1 MGLFAPWFLA
11 GMAGLAL
18 PLYLHLLKRLK
29 SPPKPVPSLMLYEA
43 RTISSTRHRRL
54 DYLLL
59 LSLRLLVLLLLI
71 LAFAN
76 PFINRNAAVLASNRL
91 VLLVVDNSFSMRAG
105 TGASD
110 TRLADA
116 KDAAM
121 RVLSGKGA
129 ARAQVA
135 AFGSQ
140 LRLMT
145 QPIEDQSAL
154 RAAVQAI
161 QPGDGHGN
169 FGELARA
176 VRAMAESVH
185 TPIELHLF
193 SDMQR
198 SELAA
203 TFSDMALP
211 DTVTLVTHAVVAKAE
226 PNWTVESVDAPGQV
240 WGKDAKPVHVQAVIA
255 GYGTPAAKRTV
266 SLVVN
271 GKTTATKTV
280 TVPAN
285 GRATVDF
292 PALEVPYG
300 FSRCEVKID
309 AADTLPA
316 DDLRR
321 FAVERS
327 DPQKAL
333 LIHNYGD
340 GRSPLYVG
348 AALSAAAQSA
358 FTLESINV
366 NEAADRRPSNYAFI
380 ILSDVNAVP
389 SLLENSLTQYVRS
402 GGSLFIAA
410 GTSAGA
416 RLQIPIFGAHIAHTR
431 DYSRVPD
438 RYMGVGSS
446 DSSYPAVAKSGG
458 WPGVKFF
465 YALDVDPGAGPDAA
479 RVIVR
484 LGDQTPL
491 LLEKRIGE
499 GRVLLFTS
507 GLDNLTNDF
516 PLDPAFVPFI
526 EQTARYLAGSE
537 RQGGARPVDAYFEL
551 RNAREQ
557 ARQQSQSVEVT
568 DPEGKR
574 PLTLSEAASAQSF
587 QLTEAGYYQ
596 IRLADGRQDEVGV
609 NPDPKESNL
618 DVIPEDV
625 LALWQ
630 GKGGPSSQAASTPG
644 QSTGE
649 PANPGTPS
657 KTPQYLWWYVML
669 LVLAFA
675 VAESVVASGYLGT
688 QRDEGDGLPKPNV
701 RNTQRVG

>member
-11 GMAGLAL
+11 GLAGVAL
-18 PLYLHLLKRLK
+18 PVYLHLLKRQTRT
-29 SPPKPVPSLMLYEA
+29 PKAVSSLMLYES
-43 RTISSTRHRRL
+43 RTQSSTRHRRL
-54 DYLLL
+54 RYFLL
-59 LSLRLLVLLLLI
+59 LSLRLLMLLLLI

-76 PFINRNAAVLASNRL
+76 PFINRNAAAMASNRL
-91 VLLVVDNSFSMRAG
+91 VLVVIDNSFSMRAG
-105 TGASD
+105 T
-110 TRLADA
+110 RLADA
-116 KDAAM
+116 RDAAM
-121 RVLSGKGA
+121 SVLAGKGA

-145 QPIEDQSAL
+145 QPIQDQAAL

-161 QPGDGHGN
+161 EHGDGHGN
-169 FGELARA
+169 FGELSRA

-185 TPIELHLF
+185 TPIEFHVF

-198 SELAA
+198 GDLAA

-211 DTVTLVTHAVVAKAE
+211 ANVQLVTHAVISKAQ
-226 PNWTVESVDAPGQV
+226 PNWTVEQVDAPGQV

-255 GYGTPAAKRTV
+255 GYGTPSAQRTV

-271 GKTTATKTV
+271 GKTTATKPV

-300 FSRCEVKID
+300 FSRCEIRID
-309 AADTLPA
+309 AADGFQA

-333 LIHNYGD
+333 LIHNYTD
-340 GRSPLYVG
+340 TRSPFYVG

-358 FTLESINV
+358 FILESINV
-366 NEAADRRPSNYAFI
+366 NEAGDRKPSNYAFI
-380 ILSDVNAVP
+380 VLSDVTTLP
-389 SLLENSLTQYVRS
+389 SILENALTEYVRS
-402 GGSLFIAA
+402 GGSILIATGTTA
-410 GTSAGA
+410 GS
-416 RLQIPIFGAHIAHTR
+416 RSQIPIFGARVVETR
-431 DYSRVPD
+431 DYNRVPD
-438 RYMGVGSS
+438 RFMTVGSS
-446 DSSYPAVAKSGG
+446 DSSYPAVAKAEG

-465 YALDVDPGAGPDAA
+465 YALDVDPGDA

-484 LGDQTPL
+484 LSDQTPL

-499 GRVLLFTS
+499 GRVVLLTS

-516 PLDPAFVPFI
+516 PLNPAFVPFI

-537 RQGGARPVDAYFEL
+537 RQGGSRTVDAYLEL
-551 RNAREQ
+551 RTAKERGQ
-557 ARQQSQSVEVT
+557 GVEVT

-574 PLTLSEAASAQSF
+574 PLTLGEAAAAQSF

-596 IRLADGRQDEVGV
+596 LRLADGRQNVVGV

-618 DVIPEDV
+618 DVIPADV

-630 GKGGPSSQAASTPG
+630 GKGGQTSQDASAPGAATPH
-644 QSTGE
+644 Q
-649 PANPGTPS
+649 TPES
-657 KTPQYLWWYVML
+657 LWWYVML
-669 LVLAFA
+669 LLLLAAF
-675 VAESVVASGYLGT
+675 AESVLASRYLGT
-688 QRDEGDGLPKPNV
+688 QREEA
-701 RNTQRVG
+701 

>member
-11 GMAGLAL
+11 GLAGLAL
-18 PLYLHLLKRLK
+18 PVYLHLLKRQTRQ
-29 SPPKPVPSLMLYEA
+29 PKAVSSLMLYES
-43 RTISSTRHRRL
+43 RTQASTRHRRL
-54 DYLLL
+54 RYFLL
-59 LSLRLLVLLLLI
+59 LSLRMLVLLLLI

-76 PFINRNAAVLASNRL
+76 PFVNRETATLASNRL

-105 TGASD
+105 T
-110 TRLADA
+110 RLADA

-121 RVLSGKGA
+121 NVLAGKGA
-129 ARAQVA
+129 ARGQVA
-135 AFGSQ
+135 VFGSQ
-140 LRLMT
+140 LHLMT
-145 QPIEDQSAL
+145 QPVEDQSAL

-176 VRAMAESVH
+176 IRAMAESVH
-185 TPIELHLF
+185 TPIELHVF

-198 SELAA
+198 DDLASP
-203 TFSDMALP
+203 FSDMAMP
-211 DTVTLVTHAVVAKAE
+211 SNVTLVAHAVV
-226 PNWTVESVDAPGQV
+226 
-240 WGKDAKPVHVQAVIA
+240 A
-255 GYGTPAAKRTV
+255 GYGTPAAQRTV

-271 GKTTATKTV
+271 GKTTATKPV
-280 TVPAN
+280 AVPAN

-300 FSRCEVKID
+300 FNRCEIKIES
-309 AADTLPA
+309 ADGFPA
-316 DDLRR
+316 DDLHR

-340 GRSPLYVG
+340 NRSPLYVG

-358 FTLESINV
+358 FILESINV
-366 NEAADRRPSNYAFI
+366 NEAADRQPSNYAFI
-380 ILSDVNAVP
+380 ILSDLNSMP
-389 SLLENSLTQYVRS
+389 SLLENSLTGYVRA
-402 GGSLFIAA
+402 GGSLLIAA
-410 GTSAGA
+410 GTSAGG
-416 RLQIPIFGAHIAHTR
+416 RSQIPIFGAHIIEAR
-431 DYSRVPD
+431 DYNRLPD
-438 RYMGVGSS
+438 HYLEVGSS
-446 DSSYPAVAKSGG
+446 DSSYPAVAKAGG

-465 YALDVDPGAGPDAA
+465 YALNVDPGVGQDAA

-499 GRVLLFTS
+499 GRVVLLTS

-516 PLDPAFVPFI
+516 PLHAAFVPFI

-537 RQGGARPVDAYFEL
+537 RQGGAHSVDSYLEL
-551 RNAREQ
+551 RNAKEKGQ
-557 ARQQSQSVEVT
+557 GVEVT

-574 PLTLSEAASAQSF
+574 PLTLGEAAAAQSF

-596 IRLADGRQDEVGV
+596 LRLADGRQDEVGV

-618 DVIPEDV
+618 DVIPDDV

-630 GKGGPSSQAASTPG
+630 GKGGQPSQEAAAPAG
-644 QSTGE
+644 QPTS
-649 PANPGTPS
+649 AA
-657 KTPQYLWWYVML
+657 TPQKMPESFWWYVM
-669 LVLAFA
+669 
-675 VAESVVASGYLGT
+675 
-688 QRDEGDGLPKPNV
+688 
-701 RNTQRVG
+701 

>member
-1 MGLFAPWFLA
+1 
-11 GMAGLAL
+11 
-18 PLYLHLLKRLK
+18 
-29 SPPKPVPSLMLYEA
+29 
-43 RTISSTRHRRL
+43 
-54 DYLLL
+54 
-59 LSLRLLVLLLLI
+59 LLI

-76 PFINRNAAVLASNRL
+76 PFINRNAAALSSNRL

-105 TGASD
+105 T
-110 TRLADA
+110 RLADA
-116 KDAAM
+116 KAAAM
-121 RVLSGKGA
+121 SVLSGKGA
-129 ARAQVA
+129 ARGQVA

-145 QPIEDQSAL
+145 QPIEDQAAL
-154 RAAVQAI
+154 RAAVQSI
-161 QPGDGHGN
+161 QPGDEHGN

-176 VRAMAESVH
+176 VRATADAVR
-185 TPIELHLF
+185 TPIEVHFF

-198 SELAA
+198 GDLAA

-211 DTVTLVTHAVVAKAE
+211 ANVKLVTHAVVSKAE

-255 GYGTPAAKRTV
+255 GYGTPAAQRTV

-280 TVPAN
+280 AVPAN

-292 PALEVPYG
+292 PTLVVPYG

-309 AADTLPA
+309 SADGFPA

-340 GRSPLYVG
+340 NRSPLYVG

-358 FTLESINV
+358 FILESINV
-366 NEAADRRPSNYAFI
+366 NEAADRQPSNYAFI
-380 ILSDVNAVP
+380 VLSDLNTLP

-402 GGSLFIAA
+402 GGSLLIAA
-410 GTSAGA
+410 GTSAGG
-416 RLQIPIFGAHIAHTR
+416 RSQIPIFGAHIVATR
-431 DYSRVPD
+431 DYNRVPD
-438 RYMGVGSS
+438 RYMAVGSS
-446 DSSYPAVAKSGG
+446 DSSYPAVAKAEG

-499 GRVLLFTS
+499 GRVVLLTS

-516 PLDPAFVPFI
+516 PLHPAFVPFI

-537 RQGGARPVDAYFEL
+537 RQGGARPVDAYLEL
-551 RNAREQ
+551 RNAKEKGQ
-557 ARQQSQSVEVT
+557 GVEVT

-574 PLTLSEAASAQSF
+574 PLTLGEAASAQSF

-596 IRLADGRQDEVGV
+596 LRLANGRQDEVGV
-609 NPDPKESNL
+609 NPDPRESNL
-618 DVIPEDV
+618 DVIPDDV

-630 GKGGPSSQAASTPG
+630 GKGGQSSQEAASGQRTAVPGPATP
-644 QSTGE
+644 Q
-649 PANPGTPS
+649 
-657 KTPQYLWWYVML
+657 KTPQTLWWYVML
-669 LVLAFA
+669 LVLASA
-675 VAESVVASGYLGT
+675 VAESILASRYLGT
-688 QRDEGDGLPKPNV
+688 QREES
-701 RNTQRVG
+701 

>member
-1 MGLFAPWFLA
+1 MGVLAPWFLA
-11 GMAGLAL
+11 GLAGLGL
-18 PLYLHLLKRLK
+18 PLYLHLLKRHK
-29 SPPKPVPSLMLYEA
+29 QPPKPVPSLMLYES
-43 RTISSTRHRRL
+43 RVISSTRHRRL
-54 DYLLL
+54 DHILLL
-59 LSLRLLVLLLLI
+59 VLRLLVLLLLI

-76 PFINRNAAVLASNRL
+76 PFLNRDPAALASDRL

-105 TGASD
+105 T
-110 TRLADA
+110 RLADA
-116 KDAAM
+116 KTAAM
-121 RVLSGKGA
+121 NVLAGKGA
-129 ARAQVA
+129 ARGQVA

-145 QPIEDQSAL
+145 QPGEDQAPL

-161 QPGDGHGN
+161 QDGDGHGN

-176 VRAMAESVH
+176 VRSMAESVH
-185 TPIELHLF
+185 TPIELHVF

-198 SELAA
+198 TELAP

-211 DTVTLVTHAVVAKAE
+211 ANVKLITHAVVTKAQ

-255 GYGTPAAKRTV
+255 GYGTPAAQRTV

-271 GKTTATKTV
+271 GKTTAAKPV
-280 TVPAN
+280 AVPAN
-285 GRATVDF
+285 GRASVDF

-300 FSRCEVKID
+300 FSRCEIKID
-309 AADTLPA
+309 GADGFPA

-327 DPQKAL
+327 DPQKVL
-333 LIHNYGD
+333 LIHSYTD
-340 GRSPLYVG
+340 SRSPLYIG

-358 FTLESINV
+358 FTVESINAT
-366 NEAADRRPSNYAFI
+366 EAADRQPSNYAFI
-380 ILSDVNAVP
+380 ILSDVNTVP
-389 SLLENSLTQYVRS
+389 SLLENSLTAYVRS

-416 RLQIPIFGAHIAHTR
+416 RSQIPIFGARILETR

-438 RYMGVGSS
+438 RYMAVGSS
-446 DSSYPAVAKSGG
+446 DSSYPAVAKANG

-465 YALDVDPGAGPDAA
+465 YALNVDPGTGADAA

-499 GRVLLFTS
+499 GRVVLLTS

-516 PLDPAFVPFI
+516 PLNPAFVPFI
-526 EQTARYLAGSE
+526 EQSARYLAGSE
-537 RQGGARPVDAYFEL
+537 RQGGAQTVDAFFEL
-551 RNAREQ
+551 RNAKEQ
-557 ARQQSQSVEVT
+557 AQKEQKTPVEVT
-568 DPEGKR
+568 DPAGNR
-574 PLTLSEAASAQSF
+574 PLTLAEAASAQSL

-596 IRLADGRQDEVGV
+596 IRLANGRQDQVGV

-618 DVIPEDV
+618 DVIPDDV

-630 GKGGPSSQAASTPG
+630 GKGNTTSQTTAGQESPAAGTAANSSTP
-644 QSTGE
+644 
-649 PANPGTPS
+649 
-657 KTPQYLWWYVML
+657 KTPQSFWWYFML
-669 LVLAFA
+669 FLLAA
-675 VAESVVASGYLGT
+675 ALAESVLASGYLGT
-688 QRDEGDGLPKPNV
+688 QREES
-701 RNTQRVG
+701 

>member
-1 MGLFAPWFLA
+1 MGFFAPWFLA
-11 GMAGLAL
+11 GLAGVAL
-18 PLYLHLLKRLK
+18 PLYLHLLKRHK
-29 SPPKPVPSLMLYEA
+29 RRPKPVPSLMLYES
-43 RTISSTRHRRL
+43 RVISSTHHRRL
-54 DYLLL
+54 DHILL
-59 LSLRLLVLLLLI
+59 LSLRLLLLVLLI

-76 PFINRNAAVLASNRL
+76 PFFNRDAAALASNRL

-105 TGASD
+105 T
-110 TRLADA
+110 RLSDA
-116 KDAAM
+116 KDAAIG
-121 RVLSGKGA
+121 VLSGKGA

-140 LRLMT
+140 LRWMT

-161 QPGDGHGN
+161 QPGDAHGN

-198 SELAA
+198 GDMAA

-211 DTVTLVTHAVVAKAE
+211 ANVKLVTHAVVSKAQ

-255 GYGTPAAKRTV
+255 GYGTPAAQRTV

-280 TVPAN
+280 AVPAN
-285 GRATVDF
+285 GRASVEF
-292 PALEVPYG
+292 PALEVPYA

-309 AADTLPA
+309 AADAFPA
-316 DDLRR
+316 DDVRR

-327 DPQKAL
+327 DPQKVL

-340 GRSPLYVG
+340 NRSPLYVG

-366 NEAADRRPSNYAFI
+366 SEAADRKPSNYAFI
-380 ILSDVNAVP
+380 VLSDVNSLP
-389 SLLENSLTQYVRS
+389 SLLENALTGYVRS

-410 GTSAGA
+410 GPSAGA
-416 RLQIPIFGAHIAHTR
+416 RTQIPIFGARVLETR
-431 DYSRVPD
+431 DYNRVPD
-438 RYMGVGSS
+438 RYMAIGSS
-446 DSSYPAVAKSGG
+446 DSSYPAVAKADG
-458 WPGVKFF
+458 WLGVKFF
-465 YALDVDPGAGPDAA
+465 YALDVDPGDA

-499 GRVLLFTS
+499 GRVVLLTS

-516 PLDPAFVPFI
+516 PLHPAFVPFI

-537 RQGGARPVDAYFEL
+537 REGGARPVDAFLDL
-551 RNAREQ
+551 RNAKEKGQ
-557 ARQQSQSVEVT
+557 GVEVT

-574 PLTLSEAASAQSF
+574 PLPLGEAASAQSF
-587 QLTEAGYYQ
+587 HLTEAGYYQ
-596 IRLADGRQDEVGV
+596 LRLANGRQDEVGV

-618 DVIPEDV
+618 DVIPADV
-625 LALWQ
+625 LALWEGQGPQ
-630 GKGGPSSQAASTPG
+630 GKGGESSQ
-644 QSTGE
+644 
-649 PANPGTPS
+649 
-657 KTPQYLWWYVML
+657 
-669 LVLAFA
+669 
-675 VAESVVASGYLGT
+675 
-688 QRDEGDGLPKPNV
+688 D
-701 RNTQRVG
+701 

>member
-1 MGLFAPWFLA
+1 MGFLAPWFLA
-11 GMAGLAL
+11 AAAGLAL
-18 PLYLHLLKRLK
+18 PLYLHLLKRQTTA
-29 SPPKPVPSLMLYEA
+29 PKEVSSLMLYES
-43 RTISSTRHRRL
+43 RTQSSTRHRRL
-54 DYLLL
+54 RYFLL
-59 LSLRLLVLLLLI
+59 LSLRLLWLLLLI

-76 PFINRNAAVLASNRL
+76 PFFNRNASALASNRL

-105 TGASD
+105 N
-110 TRLADA
+110 RLADA
-116 KDAAM
+116 KDAAIG
-121 RVLSGKGA
+121 VLSGKGA

-135 AFGSQ
+135 SFGSQ

-176 VRAMAESVH
+176 VRAMAESIH

-198 SELAA
+198 GDLAA

-211 DTVTLVTHAVVAKAE
+211 ANVTLLTHAVVAKAQ

-240 WGKDAKPVHVQAVIA
+240 WGKDAKPVHVQAVVA
-255 GYGTPAAKRTV
+255 GFGTPAAQRTV

-271 GKTTATKTV
+271 GKTTATKPV
-280 TVPAN
+280 AVPAN

-309 AADTLPA
+309 AADAFPA

-327 DPQKAL
+327 DPQKVL

-340 GRSPLYVG
+340 NRSPLYVG
-348 AALSAAAQSA
+348 AALSAAAQWA
-358 FTLESINV
+358 FMLESINV
-366 NEAADRRPSNYAFI
+366 SEAADRKPSNYAFI
-380 ILSDVNAVP
+380 VLSDVNSLP
-389 SLLENSLTQYVRS
+389 SLLENALTGYVRS
-402 GGSLFIAA
+402 GGSLLIAA
-410 GTSAGA
+410 GTSAGG
-416 RLQIPIFGAHIAHTR
+416 RSQIPIFGAHIIETR
-431 DYSRVPD
+431 DYTRVPD
-438 RYMGVGSS
+438 RYMAVGSS
-446 DSSYPAVAKSGG
+446 DSSYPAVAKGSG

-465 YALDVDPGAGPDAA
+465 YALNVDPGAGPDAA

-484 LGDQTPL
+484 LADQTPL

-499 GRVLLFTS
+499 GRVVLFTS

-516 PLDPAFVPFI
+516 PLDPTFVPFI

-537 RQGGARPVDAYFEL
+537 RQGGARLVDAYLDL
-551 RNAREQ
+551 RNAKEQ
-557 ARQQSQSVEVT
+557 AQGVEIT

-574 PLTLSEAASAQSF
+574 PLTLGEAASAQSF
-587 QLTEAGYYQ
+587 QLSEAGYYQ
-596 IRLADGRQDEVGV
+596 LRLADGRRDEIGV

-618 DVIPEDV
+618 DVIPDDV

-630 GKGGPSSQAASTPG
+630 GKGGESSQALSAPNPATPG
-644 QSTGE
+644 
-649 PANPGTPS
+649 
-657 KTPQYLWWYVML
+657 KTPQSYWWYVML
-669 LVLAFA
+669 LVLVAA
-675 VAESVVASGYLGT
+675 VAESVLASRYLGT
-688 QRDEGDGLPKPNV
+688 QREE
-701 RNTQRVG
+701 

>member
-1 MGLFAPWFLA
+1 MGFLAPWFLA
-11 GMAGLAL
+11 GLAGLTL
-18 PLYLHLLKRLK
+18 PLYLHLLKRQTTA
-29 SPPKPVPSLMLYEA
+29 PKEVSSLMLYES
-43 RTISSTRHRRL
+43 RTQSSTRHRRL
-54 DYLLL
+54 RYFLL
-59 LSLRLLVLLLLI
+59 LSLRLLWLLLLI

-76 PFINRNAAVLASNRL
+76 PFINRSAAALASNRL

-105 TGASD
+105 T
-110 TRLADA
+110 RLADA
-116 KDAAM
+116 KDAAIG
-121 RVLSGKGA
+121 VLAGKGA

-140 LRLMT
+140 LRFMT

-161 QPGDGHGN
+161 EPGDGHGN

-176 VRAMAESVH
+176 VRAMAESIH

-198 SELAA
+198 GDLAA

-211 DTVTLVTHAVVAKAE
+211 ANVTLLTHAVVSNAQ
-226 PNWTVESVDAPGQV
+226 PNWTIESVDAPGQV
-240 WGKDAKPVHVQAVIA
+240 WGKDAKPVHVQAVVA
-255 GYGTPAAKRTV
+255 GYGTPAAQRTV

-271 GKTTATKTV
+271 GKTTASKAV
-280 TVPAN
+280 AVPAN
-285 GRATVDF
+285 GRTTVDF

-309 AADTLPA
+309 AADAFPA

-327 DPQKAL
+327 DPQKVL

-340 GRSPLYVG
+340 NRSPLYVG

-358 FTLESINV
+358 FILESINV
-366 NEAADRRPSNYAFI
+366 SEAADRKPSNYAFI
-380 ILSDVNAVP
+380 VLSDVNSLP
-389 SLLENSLTQYVRS
+389 SLLENSLTGYVRS
-402 GGSLFIAA
+402 GGSLLIAA
-410 GTSAGA
+410 GTSAGG
-416 RLQIPIFGAHIAHTR
+416 RSQIPIFGAHIIETR
-431 DYSRVPD
+431 DYTRVPD
-438 RYMGVGSS
+438 RYMAVGSS
-446 DSSYPAVAKSGG
+446 DSSYAAVAKGGG

-465 YALDVDPGAGPDAA
+465 YTLDVDPGAGPDAA

-484 LGDQTPL
+484 LADQTPL
-491 LLEKRIGE
+491 LLEKRMGE
-499 GRVLLFTS
+499 GRVVLFTS

-537 RQGGARPVDAYFEL
+537 RQGGAQPVDAYLEL
-551 RNAREQ
+551 RNSREQ
-557 ARQQSQSVEVT
+557 GQGVEVT

-574 PLTLSEAASAQSF
+574 PLTLGQAAAAQSF

-596 IRLADGRQDEVGV
+596 LRLANGRQDEIGV

-618 DVIPEDV
+618 DVIPDDV

-630 GKGGPSSQAASTPG
+630 GKGAESSQVASASNPTTPG
-644 QSTGE
+644 
-649 PANPGTPS
+649 
-657 KTPQYLWWYVML
+657 KTPESFWWYVML
-669 LVLAFA
+669 LVLAA
-675 VAESVVASGYLGT
+675 AIAESVLASRYLGT
-688 QRDEGDGLPKPNV
+688 QREE
-701 RNTQRVG
+701 

>member
-11 GMAGLAL
+11 GLAGVAL
-18 PLYLHLLKRLK
+18 PVYLHLLKRQTRT
-29 SPPKPVPSLMLYEA
+29 PKAVSSLMLYES
-43 RTISSTRHRRL
+43 RTQSSTRHRRL
-54 DYLLL
+54 RYFLL
-59 LSLRLLVLLLLI
+59 LSLRLLMLLLLI

-76 PFINRNAAVLASNRL
+76 PFINRNAAAMASNRL
-91 VLLVVDNSFSMRAG
+91 VLVVIDNSFSMRAG
-105 TGASD
+105 T
-110 TRLADA
+110 RLADA
-116 KDAAM
+116 RDAAM
-121 RVLSGKGA
+121 SVLAGKGA

-145 QPIEDQSAL
+145 QPIQDQAAL

-161 QPGDGHGN
+161 EPGDGHGN
-169 FGELARA
+169 FGELSRA

-185 TPIELHLF
+185 TPIEFHVF

-198 SELAA
+198 GDLAA

-211 DTVTLVTHAVVAKAE
+211 ANVQLVTHAVISKAQ
-226 PNWTVESVDAPGQV
+226 PNWTVEQVDAPGQV

-255 GYGTPAAKRTV
+255 GYGTPSAQRTV

-271 GKTTATKTV
+271 GKTTATKPV

-300 FSRCEVKID
+300 FSRCEIRID
-309 AADTLPA
+309 AADGFQA

-333 LIHNYGD
+333 LIHNYTD
-340 GRSPLYVG
+340 TRSPFYVG

-358 FTLESINV
+358 FILESINV
-366 NEAADRRPSNYAFI
+366 NEAGDRKPSNYAFI
-380 ILSDVNAVP
+380 VLSDVTTLP
-389 SLLENSLTQYVRS
+389 SILENALTEYVRS
-402 GGSLFIAA
+402 GGSILIATGTTA
-410 GTSAGA
+410 GS
-416 RLQIPIFGAHIAHTR
+416 RSQIPIFGARVVETR
-431 DYSRVPD
+431 DYNRVPD
-438 RYMGVGSS
+438 RFMTVGSS
-446 DSSYPAVAKSGG
+446 DSSYPAVAKAEG

-465 YALDVDPGAGPDAA
+465 YALDVDPGDA

-484 LGDQTPL
+484 LSDQTPL

-499 GRVLLFTS
+499 GRVVLLTS

-516 PLDPAFVPFI
+516 PLNPAFVPFI

-537 RQGGARPVDAYFEL
+537 RQGGSRTVDAYLEL
-551 RNAREQ
+551 RTAKERGQ
-557 ARQQSQSVEVT
+557 GVEVT

-574 PLTLSEAASAQSF
+574 PLTLGEAAAAQSF

-596 IRLADGRQDEVGV
+596 LRLADGRQNVVGV

-618 DVIPEDV
+618 DVIPADV

-630 GKGGPSSQAASTPG
+630 GKGGQTSQDASAPGAATPH
-644 QSTGE
+644 Q
-649 PANPGTPS
+649 TPES
-657 KTPQYLWWYVML
+657 LWWYVML
-669 LVLAFA
+669 LLLLAA
-675 VAESVVASGYLGT
+675 VAESVLASRYLGT
-688 QRDEGDGLPKPNV
+688 QREEA
-701 RNTQRVG
+701 

>member
-11 GMAGLAL
+11 VLAGVAL
-18 PLYLHLLKRLK
+18 PLYLHLLKRHK
-29 SPPKPVPSLMLYEA
+29 RPPKPVPSLMLYES
-43 RTISSTRHRRL
+43 RVVSSTKHKRL
-54 DYLLL
+54 DHILL
-59 LSLRLLVLLLLI
+59 LSLRLALLALLI

-76 PFINRNAAVLASNRL
+76 PFINRNAAAMASNRL
-91 VLLVVDNSFSMRAG
+91 VLLVIDNSFSMRAG
-105 TGASD
+105 

-121 RVLSGKGA
+121 SVLAGKGA

-161 QPGDGHGN
+161 QPADGHGN

-198 SELAA
+198 GQLAA
-203 TFSDMALP
+203 TFSDMTLP
-211 DTVTLVTHAVVAKAE
+211 SHVTLVTHAVITKAQ

-255 GYGTPAAKRTV
+255 GYGTAAAQRMV

-271 GKTTATKTV
+271 GKTTAPKTIA
-280 TVPAN
+280 VPAN
-285 GRATVDF
+285 GRATVEF

-309 AADTLPA
+309 AADMLPA

-321 FAVERS
+321 FAVQRS

-340 GRSPLYVG
+340 NRSPLYVG

-366 NEAADRRPSNYAFI
+366 NEAADRKPSNYAFI
-380 ILSDVNAVP
+380 VLSDLNNLP
-389 SLLENSLTQYVRS
+389 SLLENSLTGYVRS
-402 GGSLFIAA
+402 GGSLLIAA
-410 GTSAGA
+410 GTSAGG
-416 RLQIPIFGAHIAHTR
+416 RSQIPIFGAHIIETR
-431 DYSRVPD
+431 DYNRAPD
-438 RYMGVGSS
+438 RYMAVGSS
-446 DSSYPAVAKSGG
+446 DSSYPAVSKAGG

-465 YALDVDPGAGPDAA
+465 YALDVDPGVGPGAA

-484 LGDQTPL
+484 LSDQTPL

-499 GRVLLFTS
+499 GRVVLLTS

-516 PLDPAFVPFI
+516 PLNPAFVPFI

-537 RQGGARPVDAYFEL
+537 RQGGARPVDAFLEL
-551 RNAREQ
+551 RNAREN
-557 ARQQSQSVEVT
+557 AQSVEIT
-568 DPEGKR
+568 DPDGKR
-574 PLTLSEAASAQSF
+574 PLTLGQAASAQSF
-587 QLTEAGYYQ
+587 QLTQAGYYQ
-596 IRLADGRQDEVGV
+596 LRLANGRQDLVGV
-609 NPDPKESNL
+609 NADPKESNL
-618 DVIPEDV
+618 DVVPEDV

-630 GKGGPSSQAASTPG
+630 GNRGGEQPQVGAARGAP
-644 QSTGE
+644 
-649 PANPGTPS
+649 
-657 KTPQYLWWYVML
+657 
-669 LVLAFA
+669 
-675 VAESVVASGYLGT
+675 
-688 QRDEGDGLPKPNV
+688 
-701 RNTQRVG
+701 

>member
-11 GMAGLAL
+11 GLAGLAL
-18 PLYLHLLKRLK
+18 PLYLHLLKK
-29 SPPKPVPSLMLYEA
+29 QTTTPKAVSSLMFFET
-43 RTISSTRHRRL
+43 RMQSSTRHRRL
-54 DYLLL
+54 RYFLL
-59 LSLRLLVLLLLI
+59 LSLRLLMLALLI

-76 PFINRNAAVLASNRL
+76 PFINRSAAAIAANRL

-105 TGASD
+105 T
-110 TRLADA
+110 RLADA
-116 KDAAM
+116 KTAAIG
-121 RVLSGKGA
+121 VLSGKGA
-129 ARAQVA
+129 ARGQVA

-161 QPGDGHGN
+161 QPGDGHGT

-176 VRAMAESVH
+176 VRAMAESVR
-185 TPIELHLF
+185 TPIELHVF

-198 SELAA
+198 GDVAA
-203 TFSDMALP
+203 NFSDMTMP
-211 DTVTLVTHAVVAKAE
+211 SNVRLVTHPVVSKAQ

-255 GYGTPAAKRTV
+255 GYGTPAAQRAV

-271 GKTTATKTV
+271 GKTTATKSV
-280 TVPAN
+280 AVPAN

-300 FSRCEVKID
+300 FSRCEVKIEASD
-309 AADTLPA
+309 GFPT
-316 DDLRR
+316 DDLRH
-321 FAVERS
+321 FAVQRS
-327 DPQKAL
+327 DPQRAL
-333 LIHNYGD
+333 FIHNYGET
-340 GRSPLYVG
+340 RSTLYVG
-348 AALSAAAQSA
+348 AALSAAAQAA

-366 NEAADRRPSNYAFI
+366 NEAADRQPSNYAFI
-380 ILSDVNAVP
+380 VLSDVNSVP
-389 SLLENSLTQYVRS
+389 SLLENSLTGWVRS
-402 GGSLFIAA
+402 GGSLLIAT

-416 RLQIPIFGAHIAHTR
+416 RTQIPIFGTRIIETR
-431 DYSRVPD
+431 DYNRVPD
-438 RYMGVGSS
+438 RFMAVGSS
-446 DSSYPAVAKSGG
+446 DSSYPAVAKAEG

-465 YALDVDPGAGPDAA
+465 YALNVDPGDA
-479 RVIVR
+479 RVIAR

-499 GRVLLFTS
+499 GRVVLFTS

-516 PLDPAFVPFI
+516 PLNAAFVPFI

-537 RQGGARPVDAYFEL
+537 RQGGARAVDSYLEL
-551 RNAREQ
+551 RNAKEKAQ
-557 ARQQSQSVEVT
+557 GVEVT

-596 IRLADGRQDEVGV
+596 LRLANGRQDLVGV

-618 DVIPEDV
+618 DLMPDDV
-625 LALWQ
+625 TALWQ
-630 GKGGPSSQAASTPG
+630 GKGSAAPVEASASTA
-644 QSTGE
+644 
-649 PANPGTPS
+649 PAPPS
-657 KTPQYLWWYVML
+657 KTPQSFWWYVML
-669 LVLAFA
+669 AVLASG
-675 VAESVVASGYLGT
+675 VAESVVASRYLGT
-688 QRDEGDGLPKPNV
+688 QREEP
-701 RNTQRVG
+701 

>member
-11 GMAGLAL
+11 GIAGLAL
-18 PLYLHLLKRLK
+18 PVYIHLLKRQK
-29 SPPKPVPSLMLYEA
+29 QPPKPVPSLMLYET
-43 RTISSTRHRRL
+43 RIQSSTRHRRL
-54 DYLLL
+54 QYFLL

-76 PFINRNAAVLASNRL
+76 PFINRNPAALASNRL
-91 VLLVVDNSFSMRAG
+91 VLVVIDNSFSMRAG
-105 TGASD
+105 

-121 RVLSGKGA
+121 RVLAGKGA

-145 QPIEDQSAL
+145 QAVEDQGVL
-154 RAAVQAI
+154 RAAVQAVP
-161 QPGDGHGN
+161 PGDGHGN
-169 FGELARA
+169 FGELSRA
-176 VRAMAESVH
+176 VRTMADSLR
-185 TPIELHLF
+185 TPVEFHLF

-198 SELAA
+198 GDMAA
-203 TFSDMALP
+203 TFADMALP
-211 DTVTLVTHAVVAKAE
+211 ASVTFVPHAVATRAE
-226 PNWTVESVDAPGQV
+226 PNWTVESVNAPGQV

-255 GYGTPAAKRTV
+255 GFGTPAAQRTA

-280 TVPAN
+280 AVPAN
-285 GRATVDF
+285 GRAAVEF

-309 AADTLPA
+309 SADGFPA

-327 DPQKAL
+327 DPQKVL

-340 GRSPLYVG
+340 TRSPFYVG

-358 FTLESINV
+358 FILESINV
-366 NEAADRRPSNYAFI
+366 NEAADRTPSNYAFI
-380 ILSDVNAVP
+380 LLSDVSALP

-402 GGSLFIAA
+402 GGSLLIAA
-410 GTSAGA
+410 GTSAGG
-416 RLQIPIFGAHIAHTR
+416 RSQIPIFGAHIAETR

-438 RYMGVGSS
+438 RFMAVGSS
-446 DSSYPAVAKSGG
+446 DSSWPGVSQAEG

-465 YALDVDPGAGPDAA
+465 YVLSVDPGDS
-479 RVIVR
+479 RVVAR

-499 GRVLLFTS
+499 GRVVLFTS
-507 GLDNLTNDF
+507 GFDNLTNDF
-516 PLDPAFVPFI
+516 PLQPAFVPFI
-526 EQTARYLAGSE
+526 EQTARYLSGSALDGGS
-537 RQGGARPVDAYFEL
+537 RQVDAFLEL

-557 ARQQSQSVEVT
+557 SQGVEVT

-574 PLTLSEAASAQSF
+574 PLTLNEAASAQSF

-596 IRLADGRQDEVGV
+596 LHLANGRQNVVGV

-618 DVIPEDV
+618 DIIPEDV

-630 GKGGPSSQAASTPG
+630 GKQPQEPGGQAALATGQTNPPAPRETPE
-644 QSTGE
+644 S
-649 PANPGTPS
+649 
-657 KTPQYLWWYVML
+657 LWWYVML
-669 LVLAFA
+669 LVLAA
-675 VAESVVASGYLGT
+675 AIAESVLASRYLGT
-688 QRDEGDGLPKPNV
+688 LREDKDLASRSTLQNAREIG
-701 RNTQRVG
+701 

>member
-11 GMAGLAL
+11 GLAGIAL
-18 PLYLHLLKRLK
+18 PLYRHLLKK
-29 SPPKPVPSLMLYEA
+29 QTTTPKAVSSLMFFES
-43 RTISSTRHRRL
+43 RMQSSTRHRRL
-54 DYLLL
+54 RYFLL
-59 LSLRLLVLLLLI
+59 LSLRLLVLALLI

-76 PFINRNAAVLASNRL
+76 PFINRSAAAVAANRL
-91 VLLVVDNSFSMRAG
+91 VLIVVDNSFSMRAG
-105 TGASD
+105 T
-110 TRLADA
+110 RLADA
-116 KDAAM
+116 KSAAIG
-121 RVLSGKGA
+121 VLSNKGA
-129 ARAQVA
+129 ARGQVA

-161 QPGDGHGN
+161 RPGDGHGT

-176 VRAMAESVH
+176 VRAMAESVR
-185 TPIELHLF
+185 TPIELHVF

-198 SELAA
+198 GDMAA
-203 TFSDMALP
+203 NFSDMALP
-211 DTVTLVTHAVVAKAE
+211 SNVKLVTHAVVSKAQ

-255 GYGTPAAKRTV
+255 GYGTPAAQRAV

-271 GKTTATKTV
+271 GKTTATKSIA
-280 TVPAN
+280 VPAS

-309 AADTLPA
+309 ASDGFPA
-316 DDLRR
+316 DDLRH
-321 FAVERS
+321 FAVQRS
-327 DPQKAL
+327 DPQRAL

-340 GRSPLYVG
+340 TRSTLYVG
-348 AALSAAAQSA
+348 SALSAAAQAA

-366 NEAADRRPSNYAFI
+366 NEAADRQPSNYAFI
-380 ILSDVNAVP
+380 VLSDVNSVP
-389 SLLENSLTQYVRS
+389 SLLENALTGWVRA

-416 RLQIPIFGAHIAHTR
+416 RQQIPIFGARIIDTR
-431 DYSRVPD
+431 DYNRVPD
-438 RYMGVGSS
+438 RYMAVGSS
-446 DSSYPAVAKSGG
+446 DSSYPAVAKAEG

-465 YALDVDPGAGPDAA
+465 YALNVDPGSA

-499 GRVLLFTS
+499 GRVVLFTS

-516 PLDPAFVPFI
+516 PLKAAFVPFI

-537 RQGGARPVDAYFEL
+537 RQGGARPVDAFLEL
-551 RNAREQ
+551 RNAKEKAQ
-557 ARQQSQSVEVT
+557 GVEVT

-574 PLTLSEAASAQSF
+574 PLSLSEAATAQSF

-596 IRLADGRQDEVGV
+596 LRLANGRQDLVGV

-618 DVIPEDV
+618 DLMPDDV

-630 GKGGPSSQAASTPG
+630 GKGGETATEASASAPAAAP
-644 QSTGE
+644 
-649 PANPGTPS
+649 PPGTPQS
-657 KTPQYLWWYVML
+657 FWWYVML
-669 LVLAFA
+669 FVLGAA
-675 VAESVVASGYLGT
+675 VAESAVASRYLGT
-688 QRDEGDGLPKPNV
+688 QREDV
-701 RNTQRVG
+701 

>member
-11 GMAGLAL
+11 GLAGLAF
-18 PLYLHLLKRLK
+18 PVYLHLLKRQTSK
-29 SPPKPVPSLMLYEA
+29 PKPVSSLMLFES
-43 RTISSTRHRRL
+43 RTQSSTRHRRL
-54 DYLLL
+54 RYFLL

-76 PFINRNAAVLASNRL
+76 PFVNRNAATLSSNRL

-105 TGASD
+105 T
-110 TRLADA
+110 RLADA
-116 KDAAM
+116 KEAAM
-121 RVLSGKGA
+121 RVLAGKGA
-129 ARAQVA
+129 ARAQVG

-140 LRLMT
+140 LRLGT

-198 SELAA
+198 GDLAA

-211 DTVTLVTHAVVAKAE
+211 PNVKLETHAVVSKAQ

-240 WGKDAKPVHVQAVIA
+240 WGRDAKPVHVQAVIA
-255 GYGTPAAKRTV
+255 GYATPAAQRTV

-271 GKTTATKTV
+271 GKTTATKSV
-280 TVPAN
+280 AVPAN

-292 PALEVPYG
+292 PGLEVPYG
-300 FSRCEVKID
+300 FSRCEVRID
-309 AADTLPA
+309 AADALAA

-321 FAVERS
+321 FAVDRS

-340 GRSPLYVG
+340 NRSPLYVG
-348 AALSAAAQSA
+348 AALSAGAQSA
-358 FTLESINV
+358 FALESINV
-366 NEAADRRPSNYAFI
+366 NEAADRQPSNYAFI
-380 ILSDVNAVP
+380 VLSDLNALP
-389 SLLENSLTQYVRS
+389 PLLENSLNGYVRA
-402 GGSLFIAA
+402 GGSLLIAA
-410 GTSAGA
+410 GTSAGGRA
-416 RLQIPIFGAHIAHTR
+416 RVPIFGARIVETR
-431 DYSRVPD
+431 DYSRVPG
-438 RYMGVGSS
+438 RYMAVGSS
-446 DSSYPAVAKSGG
+446 DASYPAVGKAGG
-458 WPGVKFF
+458 WAGVKFF
-465 YALDVDPGAGPDAA
+465 YVVDVDPGDA
-479 RVIVR
+479 RVIAR

-499 GRVLLFTS
+499 GRVVLFTS

-516 PLDPAFVPFI
+516 PLQPAFVPFI
-526 EQTARYLAGSE
+526 EQTARYLGGGE
-537 RQGGARPVDAYFEL
+537 RQGGARLADAYLDL
-551 RNAREQ
+551 RNTKERAQ
-557 ARQQSQSVEVT
+557 GVEVT
-568 DPEGKR
+568 DPDGKR
-574 PLTLSEAASAQSF
+574 PLTLGEAASAQSF

-596 IRLADGRQDEVGV
+596 IRLADGRRDEVGV
-609 NPDPKESNL
+609 NADPKESNL
-618 DVIPEDV
+618 DVIPDDV
-625 LALWQ
+625 LALWR
-630 GKGGPSSQAASTPG
+630 GYGGQTPPSSPSSQGPPARVPATPHRMPE
-644 QSTGE
+644 T
-649 PANPGTPS
+649 
-657 KTPQYLWWYVML
+657 LWWYCML

-675 VAESVVASGYLGT
+675 LAESALASRYLGT
-688 QRDEGDGLPKPNV
+688 QREE
-701 RNTQRVG
+701 

>member
-1 MGLFAPWFLA
+1 M
-11 GMAGLAL
+11 
-18 PLYLHLLKRLK
+18 
-29 SPPKPVPSLMLYEA
+29 
-43 RTISSTRHRRL
+43 
-54 DYLLL
+54 
-59 LSLRLLVLLLLI
+59 LLLLI

-76 PFINRNAAVLASNRL
+76 PFINRNAAALASNRL

-105 TGASD
+105 T
-110 TRLADA
+110 RLADA

-121 RVLSGKGA
+121 SVLSGKGA

-198 SELAA
+198 GDLAA

-211 DTVTLVTHAVVAKAE
+211 ANVTLVTHAVVTKAQ

-255 GYGTPAAKRTV
+255 GYGTPAAQRTV

-280 TVPAN
+280 AVPAN

-309 AADTLPA
+309 AADGFPA

-340 GRSPLYVG
+340 NRSPLYVG

-358 FTLESINV
+358 FILESINV
-366 NEAADRRPSNYAFI
+366 NEAADRKPSNYAFI
-380 ILSDVNAVP
+380 VLSDLNSLP

-402 GGSLFIAA
+402 GGSLLIAA
-410 GTSAGA
+410 GTSAGG
-416 RLQIPIFGAHIAHTR
+416 RSQIPIFGAHIIETR

-438 RYMGVGSS
+438 RYMAVGSS
-446 DSSYPAVAKSGG
+446 DSSYPAVAKADG

-465 YALDVDPGAGPDAA
+465 YALDVDPGAAGCRARDRSPGRPDAA
-479 RVIVR
+479 VARETHRRGPRGAAHLRARQPDQRFPLASRLRPLHRADRALSCGQRTPGRRATGGRLPRAPQCQGTRPRRRGHRPRGQAPAHPGRGRLRAVVPAHRGRLLPAPPRQWPPGRSRRQPRSQGIEPRRDPRRCLGAVAGQRRPIFAELRQRPARRRRTRRRKASGGTSCCWCSLPPLPNRSWPAATSARSARNRRVA
-484 LGDQTPL
+484 TT
-491 LLEKRIGE
+491 EIGGSQE
-499 GRVLLFTS
+499 RRSQRSKHPKSPRVLLNR
-507 GLDNLTNDF
+507 LN
-516 PLDPAFVPFI
+516 
-526 EQTARYLAGSE
+526 QCLAI
-537 RQGGARPVDAYFEL
+537 AL
-551 RNAREQ
+551 R
-557 ARQQSQSVEVT
+557 S
-568 DPEGKR
+568 
-574 PLTLSEAASAQSF
+574 
-587 QLTEAGYYQ
+587 
-596 IRLADGRQDEVGV
+596 
-609 NPDPKESNL
+609 
-618 DVIPEDV
+618 
-625 LALWQ
+625 
-630 GKGGPSSQAASTPG
+630 
-644 QSTGE
+644 
-649 PANPGTPS
+649 
-657 KTPQYLWWYVML
+657 
-669 LVLAFA
+669 
-675 VAESVVASGYLGT
+675 
-688 QRDEGDGLPKPNV
+688 
-701 RNTQRVG
+701 

>member
-11 GMAGLAL
+11 ALAGLAL
-18 PLYLHLLKRLK
+18 PLYLHLLKKLK
-29 SPPKPVPSLMLYEA
+29 TTARPVPSLMFFEA
-43 RTISSTRHRRL
+43 RTQASTHHRRL

-59 LSLRLLVLLLLI
+59 LSLRLLWLVLLI

-76 PFINRNAAVLASNRL
+76 PFLNRNATALASNRL

-105 TGASD
+105 N
-110 TRLADA
+110 RLADA
-116 KDAAM
+116 KDAAIT
-121 RVLSGKGA
+121 VLSGKGA

-140 LRLMT
+140 LRFMT

-154 RAAVQAI
+154 RAAVQSI

-176 VRAMAESVH
+176 VRAMAESLH

-198 SELAA
+198 TELAGNFA
-203 TFSDMALP
+203 DMALP
-211 DTVTLVTHAVVAKAE
+211 ANVTLLTHALVTKAE

-240 WGKDAKPVHVQAVIA
+240 WGKDAKPVRVQAVIA
-255 GYGTPAAKRTV
+255 GYGTSAVQRTV

-280 TVPAN
+280 AVPAN
-285 GRATVDF
+285 GRATIEF
-292 PALEVPYG
+292 PALAVPYG

-309 AADTLPA
+309 SADALPA

-340 GRSPLYVG
+340 NRSPLYVG

-366 NEAADRRPSNYAFI
+366 NEAADRKPSNYAFI
-380 ILSDVNAVP
+380 ALSDLNSMP

-402 GGSLFIAA
+402 GGSLLIAA
-410 GTSAGA
+410 GTSAGG
-416 RLQIPIFGAHIAHTR
+416 RSQIPIFGAHIIETR

-438 RYMGVGSS
+438 RYMAVGSS
-446 DSSYPAVAKSGG
+446 DSSHPAVAKANG

-465 YALDVDPGAGPDAA
+465 YALDVDPGSGPGAA

-499 GRVLLFTS
+499 GRVVLLTS

-516 PLDPAFVPFI
+516 PLNPAFVPFI

-537 RQGGARPVDAYFEL
+537 RQGGARPVDAFLEL
-551 RNAREQ
+551 RNARERGQ
-557 ARQQSQSVEVT
+557 GVEVT

-574 PLTLSEAASAQSF
+574 PLTLGEAASAQSF

-596 IRLADGRQDEVGV
+596 LRLANGRQDEVAV

-618 DVIPEDV
+618 DVIPDDV
-625 LALWQ
+625 LALWR
-630 GKGGPSSQAASTPG
+630 GKGGESSPIASASG
-644 QSTGE
+644 
-649 PANPGTPS
+649 PATLN
-657 KTPQYLWWYVML
+657 KTPQTFWWYVML
-669 LVLAFA
+669 LVLAA
-675 VAESVVASGYLGT
+675 ALAESAVASGYLGT
-688 QRDEGDGLPKPNV
+688 RREE
-701 RNTQRVG
+701 

>member
-11 GMAGLAL
+11 GLAGLAL
-18 PLYLHLLKRLK
+18 PVYLHLLKRQTTR
-29 SPPKPVPSLMLYEA
+29 PKPVSSLMLYES
-43 RTISSTRHRRL
+43 RTQSSTRHRRL
-54 DYLLL
+54 RYFLL
-59 LSLRLLVLLLLI
+59 LSLRLVLLLLLI
-71 LAFAN
+71 LAFAS
-76 PFINRNAAVLASNRL
+76 PFINRNTAALASARL

-105 TGASD
+105 T
-110 TRLADA
+110 RLADA
-116 KDAAM
+116 KEAAM
-121 RVLSGKGA
+121 SVLAGKGA

-140 LRLMT
+140 MRFMT
-145 QPIEDQSAL
+145 QPIEDQAAL

-161 QPGDGHGN
+161 QPGDSHGN
-169 FGELARA
+169 FGELARS
-176 VRAMAESVH
+176 VRALADSVH

-198 SELAA
+198 SGLAA
-203 TFSDMALP
+203 TFSDMSLP
-211 DTVTLVTHAVVAKAE
+211 ANVKLVTHAVVTKAQ

-255 GYGTPAAKRTV
+255 GYGTGAAQRIA
-266 SLVVN
+266 SLVVS

-285 GRATVDF
+285 GRATVTF

-309 AADTLPA
+309 DADAFPA
-316 DDLRR
+316 DNLRR

-340 GRSPLYVG
+340 NRSPLYVG

-358 FTLESINV
+358 FILESINV
-366 NEAADRRPSNYAFI
+366 NEAADRQPSSYAFI
-380 ILSDVNAVP
+380 VLSDLNTLP
-389 SLLENSLTQYVRS
+389 SLLENSLTGYVRS
-402 GGSLFIAA
+402 GGSLLIAA
-410 GTSAGA
+410 GTSAAG
-416 RLQIPIFGAHIAHTR
+416 RSRIPIFGARIVDTR

-438 RYMGVGSS
+438 RYMAVGSS
-446 DSSYPAVAKSGG
+446 DSSYPAVAKADGWSG
-458 WPGVKFF
+458 VRFF
-465 YALDVDPGAGPDAA
+465 YALNVDSGDA

-499 GRVLLFTS
+499 GRVVLLTS

-516 PLDPAFVPFI
+516 PLHPTFVPFI

-537 RQGGARPVDAYFEL
+537 RQGGARTADAYLEL
-551 RNAREQ
+551 RNAKEQ
-557 ARQQSQSVEVT
+557 AQGVEVT

-574 PLTLSEAASAQSF
+574 PLTLGQAATAQSF

-596 IRLADGRQDEVGV
+596 LRLANGRQDEIGV

-618 DVIPEDV
+618 DVIPGDV

-630 GKGGPSSQAASTPG
+630 GSGGESSHQASAPG
-644 QSTGE
+644 
-649 PANPGTPS
+649 PANAS
-657 KTPQYLWWYVML
+657 KTPQTLWWYIL
-669 LVLAFA
+669 LLGFAFA
-675 VAESVVASGYLGT
+675 IAESALASRYLGT
-688 QRDEGDGLPKPNV
+688 QREES
-701 RNTQRVG
+701 